1 MTYTLEDDC
10 KISLGIG
17 LFYLILIFFDRMFKI
32 KSLGGKVNHKVGTD
46 KREPYGS
53 SDEEEFEVST
63 HNLLQHQ

>member
-1 MTYTLEDDC
+1 MLQNFFRNW
-10 KISLGIG
+10 IV
-17 LFYLILIFFDRMFKI
+17 LFDFNCFDRMFKI
-32 KSLGGKVNHKVGTD
+32 KSLGGKVNHKVGMD